1 MGLKRSGAALIHAVR
16 NMLDPDIRIFG
27 IGLSRTGTSSLT
39 KALTMLGVKTVHYPN
54 DMTTQQ
60 ELKAGNYNLSV
71 LRRAQALTD
80 IPVSP
85 YYAQF
90 DRLFPSSKF
99 ILTTRST
106 DSWLH
111 SMENH
116 FRLYVEHRR
125 DDFDDFV
132 FACVYGSLHFNAERF
147 SYVKELHE
155 SNCRRY
161 FADRPGKLLVV
172 DLTQADDGWL
182 KICEFLDLPVPTAA
196 FPHENK
202 KRSAPAQR
210 RKRPGLLSRLKGWL
224 R

>member
-1 MGLKRSGAALIHAVR
+1 
-16 NMLDPDIRIFG
+16 MLDPDIRIFG

-39 KALTMLGVKTVHYPN
+39 KALRILGVETVHYPN
-54 DMTTQQ
+54 DKTTQQ

-71 LRRAQALTD
+71 LRRVQALTD

-85 YYAQF
+85 FYAQF
-90 DRLFPSSKF
+90 DSLFPSSKF

-106 DSWLH
+106 DSWLR

-132 FACVYGSLHFNAERF
+132 FACVYGSLHFSPERF
-147 SYVKELHE
+147 AYVKELHE

-161 FADRPGKLLVV
+161 FADRPDRFLVLDLLE
-172 DLTQADDGWL
+172 ADDGWL
-182 KICEFLDLPVPTAA
+182 KICEFMDLPVPSEG

-202 KRSAPAQR
+202 RRSAPAQR
-210 RKRPGLLSRLKGWL
+210 RKPQGLLSRLRHWL
-224 R
+224 H